1 MLAHEALPLR
11 RRGRRTVIRVI
22 NERYRNLSPS
32 ILLSQRQLHC
42 YR

>member
-22 NERYRNLSPS
+22 NERYPDLTGQCLP
-32 ILLSQRQLHC
+32 ILA
-42 YR
+42 